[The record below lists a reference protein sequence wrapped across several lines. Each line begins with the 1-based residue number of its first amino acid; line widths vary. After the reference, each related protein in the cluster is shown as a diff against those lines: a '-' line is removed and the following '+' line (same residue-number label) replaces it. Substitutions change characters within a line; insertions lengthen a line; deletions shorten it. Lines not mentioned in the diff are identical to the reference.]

1 MDASHY
7 EIFFQSLCNFSN
19 NKSIDHYSILIQEN
33 KSFID
38 ENIISC
44 MVNLK
49 NMNYEDS
56 VSQLVAIQIIYTCK
70 TLLDESTFPKD
81 WFDLLILRNRY
92 I

>member
-1 MDASHY
+1 MEACHY
-7 EIFFQSLCNFSN
+7 EIFFESVCDFPHEKTVELF
-19 NKSIDHYSILIQEN
+19 LEEN

-38 ENIISC
+38 ENIINSIVT
-44 MVNLK
+44 MK
-49 NMNYEDS
+49 NMAYDDT
-56 VSQLVAIQIIYTCK
+56 VSQLVVAQLIFTCK